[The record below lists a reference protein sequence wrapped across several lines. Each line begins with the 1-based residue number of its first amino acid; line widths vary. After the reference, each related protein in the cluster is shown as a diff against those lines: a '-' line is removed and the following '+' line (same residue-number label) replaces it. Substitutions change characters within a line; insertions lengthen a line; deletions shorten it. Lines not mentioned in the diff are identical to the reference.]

1 MVPGQRNL
9 HNLEN
14 CFNDIKAWMSSNFLK
29 MNDDKAEIMEL
40 YSPYT
45 PIPPQL
51 SFPLN
56 NLSIDPS
63 FESKNLG
70 FWFDQH
76 LKLAMRSLENL
87 VALDQKY
94 LWT

>member
-1 MVPGQRNL
+1 MVPGQR
-9 HNLEN
+9 NLEN

-29 MNDDKAEIMEL
+29 MNDDKTEI
-40 YSPYT
+40 T

-76 LKLAMRSLENL
+76 LSTQSKKYLKLAMRTLENL
-87 VALDQKY
+87 VALN
-94 LWT
+94 